1 MSRANSKL
9 WFLRRLKILG
19 VNREDLKD
27 VYTKQIR
34 SILEFAVPV
43 WHSSLTGEDRLN
55 IGRIQKSA
63 LHIILGDDYLSY
75 NSALKVMKLET
86 LFRRIQ
92 KLCTKFAKKCI
103 VSDKFKKWFKA
114 DRKITVIRQKGRKSI
129 Q

>member
-1 MSRANSKL
+1 M
-9 WFLRRLKILG
+9 
-19 VNREDLKD
+19 
-27 VYTKQIR
+27 
-34 SILEFAVPV
+34 PV

-55 IGRIQKSA
+55 IEKNQNLA

-103 VSDKFKKWFKA
+103 VSDTFKKWFKA
-114 DRKITVIRQKGRKSI
+114 HIKITVIRQKGRKFVKYTAGP
-129 Q
+129 

>member
-1 MSRANSKL
+1 M
-9 WFLRRLKILG
+9 
-19 VNREDLKD
+19 
-27 VYTKQIR
+27 
-34 SILEFAVPV
+34 PV

-55 IGRIQKSA
+55 IERIQKSP

-75 NSALKVMKLET
+75 NSALNVMKLET

-92 KLCTKFAKKCI
+92 KLCTKFGKKCI

>member
-1 MSRANSKL
+1 M
-9 WFLRRLKILG
+9 FI
-19 VNREDLKD
+19 
-27 VYTKQIR
+27 Q

-63 LHIILGDDYLSY
+63 LRIILGDDFLSY
-75 NSALKVMKLET
+75 NSALKVMKRET

-103 VSDKFKKWFKA
+103 VGDTFKKWFKA
-114 DRKITVIRQKGRKSI
+114 HIISTVIIQKGRKFVKYTAGP
-129 Q
+129 